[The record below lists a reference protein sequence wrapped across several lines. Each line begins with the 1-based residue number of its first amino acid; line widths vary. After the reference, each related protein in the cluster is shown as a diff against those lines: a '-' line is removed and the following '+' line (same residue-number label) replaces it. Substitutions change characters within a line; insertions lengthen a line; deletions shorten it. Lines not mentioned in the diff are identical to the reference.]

1 MTNELYLKRDDVL
14 NLFEEYQPRLATH
27 VSEFGD
33 ALEDLKFRTLESQQ
47 RWISVSE
54 RLPEK
59 EGFYLVSIEVM
70 ENPPKITTF
79 TGISQYIVHDEF
91 LGEVN
96 DFNRENVIAWMPLPQ
111 PYKAEGEE

>member
-47 RWISVSE
+47 GWIPVSE
-54 RLPEK
+54 RLPK
-59 EGFYLVSIEVM
+59 DGQKVLVTTRSGNIIDVDTCIFYHASPFWK
-70 ENPPKITTF
+70 N
-79 TGISQYIVHDEF
+79 Y
-91 LGEVN
+91 
-96 DFNRENVIAWMPLPQ
+96 VIAWMPLQ
-111 PYKAEGEE
+111 EPYQKVRKRNDKFNRISK